1 MIGERLKALRNA
13 LNLKQIEL
21 ARDLNMN
28 PSAVSQMESG
38 RTKPSLETM
47 VEIAQ
52 KYNADLHWLIT
63 GQGQMF
69 THTEG
74 KSRQKSSWDKLQKMM
89 NASLEEIVQAK
100 QDMMDS
106 EAVNFSVCGEIAA
119 GEPLESFGDK
129 VDVVSVGRRMI
140 HGVEADYIALRVN
153 GRSMEP
159 DIRHNDVVLIRQD
172 QNWRNLEGKICAV
185 RIDGAITLKK
195 LMLDDAKR
203 MIVLVPLNEE
213 YQPIIVNP
221 DSHRDVTLIGS
232 LFYLFRV
239 LAKSA

>member
-1 MIGERLKALRNA
+1 MIGERLKALRIA

-106 EAVNFSVCGEIAA
+106 EAVNFGVCGEIAA